1 MKNPLITISWGELFD
16 KITILKLKSKK
27 MTSPEALKNV
37 SRELKQLRVIFDKE
51 FKSNAPALNF
61 EEELGV
67 INDKLWNIEDQI
79 RDKERSKIFDYEFV
93 QLARSVY
100 VTNDRRAAIKK
111 EINKTFGSHLVEE
124 QSYAK
129 Y

>member
-37 SRELKQLRVIFDKE
+37 SRELKQLKVIFDKE

-61 EEELGV
+61 EE
-67 INDKLWNIEDQI
+67 
-79 RDKERSKIFDYEFV
+79 
-93 QLARSVY
+93 
-100 VTNDRRAAIKK
+100 
-111 EINKTFGSHLVEE
+111 
-124 QSYAK
+124 
-129 Y
+129 